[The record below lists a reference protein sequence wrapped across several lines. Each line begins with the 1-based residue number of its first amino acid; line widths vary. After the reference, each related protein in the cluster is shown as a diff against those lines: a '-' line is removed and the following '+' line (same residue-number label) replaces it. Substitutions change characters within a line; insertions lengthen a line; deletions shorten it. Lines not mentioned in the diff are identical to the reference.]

1 MAYRWSDDLL
11 TGNIQIDTEHQE
23 LIRAINDLLDACSKG
38 KGRAELE
45 KTVKFLSSYTK
56 THFAH
61 EEVLQ
66 RKYGYPDYKNHKEYH
81 KYFIEQVENIHKKLL
96 VSGANVALVGEI
108 NSKVGNWIIS
118 HIKREDVKVA
128 KHIKDKSSN
137 L

>member
-1 MAYRWSDDLL
+1 MAYKWSDDLL
-11 TGNIQIDTEHQE
+11 TGNMQIDTEHKE
-23 LIRAINDLLDACSKG
+23 LIKAINDLLDACSKG

-66 RKYGYPDYKNHKEYH
+66 MKYNYPDYNNHKKYH
-81 KYFIEQVENIHKKLL
+81 KHFVEQVENIHKKLL
-96 VSGANVALVGEI
+96 TEGSNIVLVGEI

-118 HIKREDVKVA
+118 HIKREDVKVVQ
-128 KHIKDKSSN
+128 HIKNKSK
-137 L
+137 

>member
-1 MAYRWSDDLL
+1 MAYKWSDDLL
-11 TGNIQIDTEHQE
+11 TGNKQIDTEHEE
-23 LIRAINDLLDACSKG
+23 LIKAINDLLDACSKG

-81 KYFIEQVENIHKKLL
+81 KYFIEQVENIHNKLST
-96 VSGANVALVGEI
+96 SGANIALVGEI
-108 NSKVGNWIIS
+108 NSKVGNWIIK
-118 HIKREDVKVA
+118 HIKTEDVKVA
-128 KHIKDKSSN
+128 KHIRSKSE
-137 L
+137 

>member
-1 MAYRWSDDLL
+1 MAYKWSDDLL
-11 TGNIQIDTEHQE
+11 TGNMQIDKEHKE
-23 LIRAINDLLDACSKG
+23 LIKAINDLLEACSKG

-66 RKYGYPDYKNHKEYH
+66 MKYNYPDYNNHKKYH
-81 KYFIEQVENIHKKLL
+81 KHFVEQVENIHKKLL
-96 VSGANVALVGEI
+96 TEGSNIALIGEI

-128 KHIKDKSSN
+128 QHIKNQSK
-137 L
+137 

>member
-1 MAYRWSDDLL
+1 MAYKWTDELL
-11 TGNIQIDTEHQE
+11 TGNSQIDNEHKE
-23 LIRAINDLLDACSKG
+23 LIKAINDLLEACSKG

-66 RKYGYPDYKNHKEYH
+66 MKYRYPDYINHKKYH
-81 KYFIEQVENIHKKLL
+81 QHFISTVDDIQRKLME
-96 VSGANVALVGEI
+96 SGPSISLVGEI
-108 NSKVGNWIIS
+108 NSKVATWIIS

-128 KHIKDKSSN
+128 AHIRNNSK
-137 L
+137 

>member
-1 MAYRWSDDLL
+1 MAYKWTDELL
-11 TGNIQIDTEHQE
+11 TGNSQIDNEHKE
-23 LIRAINDLLDACSKG
+23 LIKAINDLLEACSKG

-66 RKYGYPDYKNHKEYH
+66 MKSRYPDYINHKKYH
-81 KYFIEQVENIHKKLL
+81 QHFISTVDDIQRKLME
-96 VSGANVALVGEI
+96 SGPSISLVGEI
-108 NSKVGNWIIS
+108 NSKVATWIIS

-128 KHIKDKSSN
+128 AHIRNNSK
-137 L
+137 

>member
-1 MAYRWSDDLL
+1 MAYRLSDDLL

-45 KTVKFLSSYTK
+45 KTVEFLSSYTK
-56 THFAH
+56 THFTH

-108 NSKVGNWIIS
+108 NSKVGNWIIN

-128 KHIKDKSSN
+128 KHIKDKSK
-137 L
+137 

>member
-11 TGNIQIDTEHQE
+11 TGNVQIDTEHKE
-23 LIRAINDLLDACSKG
+23 LIGAINDLLDACSKG

-45 KTVKFLSSYTK
+45 KTVEFLSSYTK
-56 THFAH
+56 THFAR

-96 VSGANVALVGEI
+96 SSGANVALVGEI
-108 NSKVGNWIIS
+108 NSKVGNWIIK
-118 HIKREDVKVA
+118 HIKTEDVKVA
-128 KHIKDKSSN
+128 KHIKSKSE
-137 L
+137 

>member
-1 MAYRWSDDLL
+1 MAYKWSDDLL
-11 TGNIQIDTEHQE
+11 TGNMQIDTEHKE
-23 LIRAINDLLDACSKG
+23 LIKAINDLLDACSKG

-66 RKYGYPDYKNHKEYH
+66 MKYNYPDYNNHKKYH
-81 KYFIEQVENIHKKLL
+81 KHFVEQVENIHKKLL
-96 VSGANVALVGEI
+96 TEGSNIVLVGEI

-128 KHIKDKSSN
+128 QHIKNKSK
-137 L
+137 

>member
-1 MAYRWSDDLL
+1 MAYKWSDDLL
-11 TGNIQIDTEHQE
+11 TGNMQIDTEHKE
-23 LIRAINDLLDACSKG
+23 LIKAINDLLDACSMG

-66 RKYGYPDYKNHKEYH
+66 MKYNYPDYNNHKKYH
-81 KYFIEQVENIHKKLL
+81 KHFVEQVENIHKKLL
-96 VSGANVALVGEI
+96 TEGSNIVLVGEI

-128 KHIKDKSSN
+128 QHIKNKSK
-137 L
+137 

>member
-1 MAYRWSDDLL
+1 MAYKWTDDLL
-11 TGNIQIDTEHQE
+11 TGNVQIDNEHKE
-23 LIRAINDLLDACSKG
+23 LIKAINDLLEACSKG

-66 RKYGYPDYKNHKEYH
+66 MKSKYPDCTNHKKYH
-81 KYFIEQVENIHKKLL
+81 QHFVSTVDDIQKKLM
-96 VSGANVALVGEI
+96 ANGPTIALVGEI
-108 NSKVGNWIIS
+108 NSKVANWLIS

-128 KHIKDKSSN
+128 AHIKNNSK
-137 L
+137 